1 MEVGKIEAADGT
13 LEHLE
18 FLSTGDADFKAVIKT
33 WIQANYP
40 TITWQQFFERL
51 EEYRGSSKCRI
62 NML

>member
-1 MEVGKIEAADGT
+1 MDIIKIEKADGT

-18 FLSTGDADFKAVIKT
+18 FLSTGDADFKDAIKA
-33 WIQANYP
+33 WVAANYP
-40 TITWQQFFERL
+40 TMTWQQFFERL